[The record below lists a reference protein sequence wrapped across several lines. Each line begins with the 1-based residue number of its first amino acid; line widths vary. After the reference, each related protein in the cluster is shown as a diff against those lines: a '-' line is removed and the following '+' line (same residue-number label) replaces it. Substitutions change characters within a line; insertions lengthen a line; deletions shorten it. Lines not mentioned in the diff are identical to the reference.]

1 MSLSVIPRAGRLV
14 LALGAATVGLLSC
27 GDDSTDPGCA
37 VVITTAL
44 DSVTEHPLE
53 IAGLVASA
61 VDCIGDPVTP
71 ITFTSANDNVATV
84 TTAGI
89 VTGVAYGATTITVH
103 AGTANKAISVSI
115 IGRPFGTSID
125 TVQSG
130 PALYGIAVSQSGV
143 VYVTHIGSNTMAKGS
158 IPLTSF
164 TGTVTVGSTPAHVAI
179 APDGGK
185 AYSTNQSGASVS
197 VVTVASNLTT
207 NTIIIGGEPYNLI
220 VSPDGGTLYA
230 SVAAGMVYL
239 INTSTETVVDS
250 FSAVVEPNGFAF
262 SPDGTRLYV
271 SSRGSGSVVV
281 YDTLSNIVLDTLV
294 TGGLP
299 QRMAVSA
306 DGAELYIANE
316 ILGLDIWD
324 LNTATRI
331 TSLPM
336 EGYGLALSPD
346 NTTLYVSS
354 SQGGRV
360 ILVDRAAR
368 AVVDTIVTTGTP
380 RNIAFS
386 RYGVEALIANEG
398 GFVTVVR

>member
-1 MSLSVIPRAGRLV
+1 MSFSAIARTGRLA
-14 LALGAATVGLLSC
+14 LALGAATCGLLSC
-27 GDDSTDPGCA
+27 GDDSTDPGCPI
-37 VVITTAL
+37 VVTTAVN
-44 DSVTEHPLE
+44 SVTEHPLE
-53 IAGLVASA
+53 ITGLIASA
-61 VDCIGDPVTP
+61 VDCNGDPVSP
-71 ITFTSANDNVATV
+71 ISYITDDANIATV
-84 TTAGI
+84 TQSGV
-89 VTGVAYGATTITVH
+89 VTGVGYGSTTVTVH
-103 AGTANKAISVSI
+103 AGTANKAITVSI

-125 TVQSG
+125 TVHSG
-130 PALYGIAVSQSGV
+130 PVPYGIAVSQSGV
-143 VYVTHIGSNTMAKGS
+143 VYVTHIGGNTMAKG
-158 IPLTSF
+158 IVPLTF
-164 TGTVTVGSTPAHVAI
+164 FAGNVTVGSNPAHVAI

-185 AYSTNQSGASVS
+185 AYSTNQFGGSVS

-207 NTIIIGGEPYNLI
+207 NTITIGGEPYNLI

-239 INTSTETVVDS
+239 INTFTEAVVDS
-250 FSAVVEPNGFAF
+250 FSAILEPNGFAF

-271 SSRGSGSVVV
+271 SSRGGGAVVV
-281 YDTLSNIVLDTLV
+281 YNAQSNTVIDTLI

-316 ILGLDIWD
+316 TVGLDIWN
-324 LNTATRI
+324 LNTASRI
-331 TSLPM
+331 ISLPM

-354 SQGGRV
+354 PQGGRV
-360 ILVDRAAR
+360 VLVDRAAR
-368 AVVDTIVTTGTP
+368 AVVDTILTAGTP

-386 RYGVEALIANEG
+386 RYGVEALIANES